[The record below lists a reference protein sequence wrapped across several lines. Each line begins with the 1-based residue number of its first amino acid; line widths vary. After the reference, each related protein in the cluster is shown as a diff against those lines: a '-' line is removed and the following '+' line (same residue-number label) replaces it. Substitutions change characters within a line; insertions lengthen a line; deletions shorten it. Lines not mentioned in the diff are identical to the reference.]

1 MAQQEIIYRPSGP
14 EDDAAV
20 AALDGSFTTDT
31 VYEVTA
37 SPDGFALRPVPVDPP
52 VHKVFPD
59 DEPDDDEA
67 GDDDAANG
75 DAGDGDGTSRR
86 YAAFDGDVLCGFVTT
101 AYEPWNRRLT
111 IEDIEVAP
119 AYRGR
124 GVGRALM
131 ERAFAHARE
140 CGAGHVWLEV
150 TNANAPAISAY
161 LRMGFAFCGLDTSL
175 YTGTASEGEIAL
187 FMSRPCP

>member
-1 MAQQEIIYRPSGP
+1 MTYQEIICRPSGP

-37 SPDGFALRPVPVDPP
+37 SPAGFALRPVPVDPP
-52 VHKVFPD
+52 VRKVFPD
-59 DEPDDDEA
+59 DEPD
-67 GDDDAANG
+67 
-75 DAGDGDGTSRR
+75 GDGDGGDGTGRR
-86 YAAFDGDVLCGFVTT
+86 YAAFDGDVLCGFVATS
-101 AYEPWNRRLT
+101 YEPWNRRLT
-111 IEDIEVAP
+111 VEDIEVAP
-119 AYRGR
+119 EYRGR

-131 ERAFAHARE
+131 ERVHERARE

-150 TNANAPAISAY
+150 TNINAPAIRSY
-161 LRMGFAFCGLDTSL
+161 LRMGFSFCGMDTTL
-175 YTGTASEGEIAL
+175 YSGTESAGEIAL